1 MEAARRAGAID
12 MTRQKIRV
20 PAILAFATAVL
31 LAACASQ
38 VEPAKQ
44 AIANIESAIAAAPD
58 AGKYVPEQLAGV
70 QAQLAD
76 LKAAFDKKD
85 YQAVL
90 TRAPGVLRAAQDLLG
105 ATMLKRD
112 EVVKQMSAE
121 WPALAASLPGLVSK
135 VTDRAK
141 ALAKAKHA
149 PAGVDVAAANSAA
162 AEAGD
167 LWTKAQEAFKASD
180 VETAV
185 TSARGAKAKVEAAA
199 AAMKMTL
206 PAAPAAPAAGAAP
219 AK

>member
-1 MEAARRAGAID
+1 ML
-12 MTRQKIRV
+12 TRNIRV
-20 PAILAFATAVL
+20 TAILAFATAVL

-38 VEPAKQ
+38 LEPARQ

-58 AGKYVPEQLAGV
+58 AGKYVPEQLASV
-70 QAQLAD
+70 QGQLAE
-76 LKAAFDKKD
+76 LKTAFDKQD

-90 TRAPGVLRAAQDLLG
+90 TRAPGVLKAAQDLLG
-105 ATMLKRD
+105 AAMLKRD
-112 EVVKQMSAE
+112 AVVKQMSVE
-121 WPALAASLPGLVSK
+121 WPSLAASLPGLVAK

-141 ALAKAKHA
+141 ALAKAKRA

-167 LWTKAQEAFKASD
+167 LWTKAQAAFKSSD

-185 TSARGAKAKVEAAA
+185 TSARNAKAKVEAAA

-206 PAAPAAPAAGAAP
+206 PAAPAAAAAP

>member
-1 MEAARRAGAID
+1 MS
-12 MTRQKIRV
+12 TRKIRV
-20 PAILAFATAVL
+20 PALLAFVTAVL

-38 VEPAKQ
+38 VEPARQ
-44 AIANIESAIAAAPD
+44 AIANVESAIAAAPD

-70 QAQLAD
+70 QAQLSE
-76 LKAAFDKKD
+76 LKAAFDKQD

-105 ATMLKRD
+105 AAMLKRD

-121 WPALAASLPGLVSK
+121 WPALAASLPGLVAK

-141 ALAKAKHA
+141 ALARAKHA

-162 AEAGD
+162 AEAGE
-167 LWTKAQEAFKASD
+167 LWTKAQAAFKSSD

-185 TSARGAKAKVEAAA
+185 TSARNARAKLETAA

-206 PAAPAAPAAGAAP
+206 PAAPAAASAP
-219 AK
+219 AR